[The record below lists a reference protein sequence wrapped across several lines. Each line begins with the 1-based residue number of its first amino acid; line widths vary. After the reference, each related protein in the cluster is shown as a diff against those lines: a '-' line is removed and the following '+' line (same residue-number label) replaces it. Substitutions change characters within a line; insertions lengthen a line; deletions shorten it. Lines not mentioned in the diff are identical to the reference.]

1 MALQSVTAA
10 RASVVPV
17 KTKAELA
24 FASNFAA
31 LSVAG
36 GVELPGSSWVA
47 RVRREAMDAFQAQG
61 LPSRRVEA
69 FKYTDLRERMKDA
82 WARAGAQAPVA
93 RAAIDAGLGP
103 LASLDAFRIVFVDGV
118 FRPELSDLAG
128 LTAAG
133 GEAMPL
139 APLLAKAPSWL
150 EGKFAAGRLG
160 APDALT
166 LLNTAFMSDGLM
178 LKIKPAQSAPKAVL
192 IVMARASAEPSSTAL
207 RHIIAME
214 AGAKLTLL
222 EAHVAL
228 PGASV
233 SGLANGLV
241 DITVADGAALEH
253 VACVMPGV
261 GATHLSNV
269 IAKVG
274 ADASYRTFQL
284 TCATG
289 LARNGLHV
297 TMGGTGSKLDI
308 SGAFLAQDRQHI
320 DTTLIVDHAK
330 PGCESRE
337 LFKCVLDDRARG
349 VFQGKIIVQPGA
361 DQTDGKQMAKAL
373 MLSEDAEFDSKPEL
387 EIFADDVAC
396 GHGATVAELDPAL
409 MFYCQSRGIEA
420 HVARALLIE
429 AFIGEAID
437 KIADE
442 PVREALLA
450 VSQMWLRQEAAKT
463 AA

>member
-1 MALQSVTAA
+1 
-10 RASVVPV
+10 
-17 KTKAELA
+17 
-24 FASNFAA
+24 
-31 LSVAG
+31 
-36 GVELPGSSWVA
+36 
-47 RVRREAMDAFQAQG
+47 
-61 LPSRRVEA
+61 
-69 FKYTDLRERMKDA
+69 
-82 WARAGAQAPVA
+82 
-93 RAAIDAGLGP
+93 
-103 LASLDAFRIVFVDGV
+103 
-118 FRPELSDLAG
+118 
-128 LTAAG
+128 
-133 GEAMPL
+133 
-139 APLLAKAPSWL
+139 
-150 EGKFAAGRLG
+150 
-160 APDALT
+160 
-166 LLNTAFMSDGLM
+166 
-178 LKIKPAQSAPKAVL
+178 
-192 IVMARASAEPSSTAL
+192 
-207 RHIIAME
+207 ME

-222 EAHVAL
+222 EAHIAL
-228 PGASV
+228 PGASPH
-233 SGLANGLV
+233 GLANGLV

-253 VACVMPGV
+253 VACIMPGV

-269 IAKVG
+269 IARVG
-274 ADASYRTFQL
+274 ADASYRAFQL

-297 TMGGTGSKLDI
+297 TMDGTGSKLDI
-308 SGAFLAQDRQHI
+308 SGAFLAKDREHI

-337 LFKCVLDDRARG
+337 LFKGVLDDRARG

-420 HVARALLIE
+420 DVARALLIE

-442 PVREALLA
+442 PVRDALLA
-450 VSQMWLRQEAAKT
+450 VSQVWLRQEAAKT